1 MPNYQKNIF
10 KFYSKKKKKIVYT
23 QYGKFKYGK
32 YEYII

>member
-10 KFYSKKKKKIVYT
+10 KLYSKKKKIVYT